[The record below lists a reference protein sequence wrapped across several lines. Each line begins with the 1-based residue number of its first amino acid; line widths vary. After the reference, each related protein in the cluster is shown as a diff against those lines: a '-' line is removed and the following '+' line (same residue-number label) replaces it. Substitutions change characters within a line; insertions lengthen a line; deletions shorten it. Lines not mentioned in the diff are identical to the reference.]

1 MASEVADIPQAVNEK
16 VEGEDRKLVNDTT
29 NIVLD
34 NLSKEETMDADVIP
48 NEPQEILNSTFEEE
62 NVKNNKEACAV
73 EGEGENFLNLSSTA
87 KVSDEENNSS
97 PDAYEVIE
105 KPDQANKDAC
115 KIQSLKDEKLGNR
128 QEEIIATKET
138 SLEEIPQYAEELSI
152 NLDKVVDRSVVPV
165 EDTADATSGLKVEDS
180 IHAPDS
186 EDVRIGTSIG
196 ETGAEKF
203 VSGRNGKMEEN
214 FDVTLEKG
222 SQETITFRE
231 DTMDA
236 TKNECEFQD
245 PNNSE
250 SSFLKDA
257 EDGVIFE
264 SNKTMTAPEVSKV
277 GNHSIQTSEKVEA
290 NSLKQ
295 VDESQIKHEECT
307 QNESRKLSSTAAPTQ
322 DIDHEEIEAGDL
334 GKAEISEDERSSEN
348 YLPNEKPVESLHVA
362 PEEIKTYASCPSL
375 EQRLCTNP
383 RGILSDETKDKT
395 IDAADKKDVA
405 TIDANEEPGG
415 SIPYSSTNDSKVT
428 HQLKKG
434 KENDGPSIDAHHNPV
449 NNRNICSKGGDQIN
463 SLDDLDDS
471 KASYEV
477 TEDRSKETKIQVD
490 DDQKMNS
497 KSDIETQ
504 MMDEEHDTTI
514 PSEATTDEPI
524 KICQETI
531 ELDVTHSSENIEWNK
546 DLKITHPLEDGKDND
561 GPSMD
566 APVNNSSNICSKGGG
581 VDQIKSLEDPDDS
594 EASREVKEDQIKEKE
609 TQMMKREH
617 DTTTLPE
624 ATTDETIK
632 IDQEMNEDQKM
643 TSKHDEIETKL
654 MDREQDTTIL
664 SEATINEPI
673 NICQETI
680 ELGFTHSSENIE
692 WKKDLNITH
701 PLEEGN
707 DGPSIDASVNKS
719 SNMYNKKEG
728 GDQIDSLED
737 SDDSKGSCEVTKG
750 QSKEIETQVNDDQNM
765 TMERE
770 HNTTTQ
776 SKATADETI
785 KIGQEMND
793 EQKMTNK
800 PDAIETQM
808 MDREHDT
815 TIQSK
820 ATADEPIT
828 ICPKTTELEDT
839 FSSER
844 MEKII
849 QFDDNRNQHAYVA
862 SILEEEVAESFEGE
876 KNRND
881 IPSQE
886 DVATTDL
893 NVAIG
898 GSIPCNSANDLNAIH
913 PPEEGKD
920 NDGPSIDV
928 PVNDSN
934 NKCSEGRG
942 DWTKGLKD
950 QDYSEASCEAT
961 EDQGK
966 EIESQVT
973 DDHKMISELDD
984 IEIPRM
990 DREQNITIRSEATN
1004 DKTIKICQDMSDD
1017 QKTTSRSDDIEIQ
1030 MMAKEHDTTIL
1041 LEAIADEPIKICQE
1055 TTELEVTH
1063 SSENIE
1069 MKKDLNITQLLEE
1082 GKDNDGP
1089 SLDAPVNNSNNMCS
1103 EGEVVDQINSLE
1115 DLGDSEA
1122 SRKVT
1127 VDQIKETET
1136 QVNDDQKM
1144 LSKPDDTETWMMER
1158 EHDTTTLSQAIA
1170 DETIEIGQE
1179 MNDDQKM
1186 ISEPNDIE
1194 AKMMDRG
1201 HDTTVQLE
1209 TTADESIKV
1218 CQETTK
1224 LEVTHSSENNE
1235 WKKDLNITHQLEE
1248 RKDDVPSLDAPVNNS
1263 SNICNKAGGGNQI
1276 NRIEDPADFEGSC
1289 EVTEGQSTETEI
1301 QQDVATADLNE
1312 ATGGSIPYYR
1322 ANDLN
1327 PLEEGKDNDGPLID
1341 NPVNNSNNKCSEGR
1355 GDWINGLE
1363 DQDDSEASREVI
1375 EYQGKETESQV
1386 TDDEKMT
1393 SEPDDIETQR
1403 MDREQNSTIRSEAR
1417 NDETIKICQEVDDDQ
1432 KMNSKPDDIETQI
1445 MDMERD
1451 TTIQSEATADEA
1463 KICHEM
1469 TQIEVTYSSEN
1480 IEKIILLDENRN
1492 QHVPVASILEG
1503 KNAESFEGD
1512 KTITDIPS
1520 QQVEVSYQGHDEC
1533 IGNSAQIIKDS
1544 GANENSR
1551 VLSAEETETRVLC
1564 EEEKKIKE
1572 PDTEILERRL
1582 RSQDTDLQIMME
1594 TDGFTAKLEENSAKE
1609 SSQDDEGSKESKNA
1623 KAELSTREVVNVV
1636 APSSVIEENKLDENQ
1651 KIDERNETHAAL
1663 SNCNDQV
1670 AAAGNASQN
1679 TFNLNLEE
1687 SYNHSYEEQNLLPVS
1702 CNETKDDRSE
1712 NIEGSSII
1720 PDSSSALKTTEN
1732 IDIEKA
1738 IVGQDGNAR
1747 NADDFLKENLDTQKA
1762 TLESKTEHENRMED
1776 LDINSLNSMT
1786 EKAMQN
1792 LESVE
1797 PSKEPPSTSEPVIE
1811 LKNKRSPESTITT
1824 VVNDGIKA
1832 MEERNKLIGEV
1843 LISQHSLDGTVD
1855 TNDDGSEHGA
1865 DGKQHIDLIQEV
1877 VKVYQNDKTTEQE
1890 EKVIEQDFESRQ
1902 REASCEKK
1910 IQLGTDDTID
1920 RTPDCDQI
1928 ITGGSLSEE
1937 ILQVQQENENTDSEG
1952 KIKERI
1958 EEEGCPEDVQ
1968 MIAVADAAMHEEK
1981 GVDCSIKNLLSD
1993 DSKEKI
1999 TPDIAEGLNQKQ
2011 EKSSVTEVPED
2022 EKLVNITSLASIA
2035 REENCEYEV
2044 FHEPTSFHDKTDT
2057 EDVQVLD
2064 DSIIFS
2070 SKANPVQVDP
2080 EEGTE
2085 LLVPCGQ
2092 REEPMQ
2098 QDLIT
2103 ALKEIEEQPRNA
2115 CEAGYKGK
2123 MTLDI
2128 DKDLNMRQEE
2138 FSVTKESEDEKLANI
2153 TSLASVAT
2161 EENSDYKVV
2170 HDPSS
2175 FHDKTD
2181 TEVVKV
2187 LDDSITFSLKDI
2199 PGPVDPEESTELQ
2212 VPRGEKVESMQPD
2225 PITVL
2230 EEIEEEQPR
2239 NTSEA
2244 VPEEN
2249 KTLDIH
2255 ENLDQ
2260 ELEEL
2265 SDTKVSEDEKL
2276 VNITNLAS
2284 EATEENGD
2292 YKIVPETSSFHNKTD
2307 VEDVQ
2312 VLDDAVTIS
2321 SKENIVQLD
2330 PKESTELQVPHGEK
2344 VESMQQDPITVLEEI
2359 EEQQRSTSEAVS
2371 KEKNTL
2377 DIIEDLNQEQEES
2390 PVTEVP
2396 EDKKLANTTRLASV
2410 ATEENSDCKIVIEPT
2425 SFQDRTDTEDV
2436 KVLDD
2441 CVAFSTGSLVQVDPI
2456 ENTEL
2461 QVLCGEKVEA
2471 IRQDPITALEEIE
2484 EQQPRNASEA
2494 VSEAR
2499 GVIYEGTK
2507 KTTDNCEEITDS
2519 SSFVELD
2526 GISPYNY
2533 LQESRKATPQ
2543 MGEDKG
2549 TEKPQDNLHTL
2560 VHTKDCPME
2569 MVRKDA
2575 QLYVAR
2581 ADGSEDTGVMEK
2593 LVAASLLALDKNM
2606 VEEEEEFK
2614 ESEFAENSTTN
2625 KNIQQLKQ
2633 EDTSVTVMTDGKNMK
2648 PAVEPQEAK
2657 CGQEKITVSE
2667 TMESRKESTSI
2678 EIAKSSPGEFLQIY
2692 SMDTS
2697 HEEDRSTKEKELY
2710 AEKIEPTEDKRAKL
2724 QEEKDGEEEACN
2736 QKKSAVNVAILEEK
2750 GLDSSSIKNLV
2761 ETNLDECKHKITQE
2775 ELSLKTMSE
2784 EEKPV
2789 NMISLA
2795 SKATEENSESNSFHQ
2810 KTASKDLQVVEDSI
2824 TCSNKENI
2832 VQIYPKE
2839 STDQD
2844 PSGEKVELMKQDSV
2858 TALEEREEQ
2867 QTGKS
2872 SETISEA
2879 KGVNREGEKGITD
2892 NCKERVASSS
2902 FVPIDEISHSNPLL
2916 ESRTEVLQDGEEK
2929 ETESQ
2934 QNSIHILVHA
2944 IDSTLE
2950 ITPKDAPSCIASAD
2964 GSDDHPVMQELE
2976 VVSPLALDKNVVDE
2990 ANYEETSHV
2999 EDHST
3004 NKEELQEERTE
3015 PTEDKEAK
3023 AEEDE
3028 AGKSKRSDF
3037 GSQALILV
3045 EERDKDAIGSVSEAP
3060 FEDLKVEGEAN
3071 KFTDKAD
3078 TAPSTVTKKEMNVE
3092 EICENEKS
3100 TNSHDET
3107 PEITNATSDDLGG
3120 QEVESA
3126 RVAETAASV
3135 PQSETVE
3142 AHNADIGI
3150 AVVEQS
3156 ESGEI
3161 EIADEENESEAVYKS
3176 NDQNIEELISLEFPN
3191 LTKNDAENNEKETD
3205 KDYEKGFETKC
3216 ERAEA
3221 VIEDNITS
3229 DQGKEELPEK
3239 PLELLSKV
3247 QLFDNK
3253 PQSTE
3258 NNDHGENEEGM
3269 EHGEEASKDEDNS
3282 INSTKK
3288 EEVDNVVDSN
3298 IEILQPDK
3306 LEKALESETQ
3316 VRSIEVIPKGG
3327 QTKTEEENLE
3337 AAKEEMGNVE
3347 IVAEEIC
3354 EAKESKINISSEQTK
3369 DEAKAVEDFPLGFP
3383 NEEIIPERYQ
3393 EGEEKPEEY
3402 LKVKTEE
3409 AVKSA
3414 TEKVSGKFEQ
3424 AFVKE
3429 NVSEHIVF
3437 DNKAVEEPK
3446 ESIVGIFQVKEEG
3459 KIAEG
3464 IATIVNNQE
3473 KGHEL
3478 DDVYVE
3484 TEREVLSEE
3493 VKISG
3498 VAFLKHGEDR
3508 TGANEDTGLQ
3518 NKNFNFSPKGDA
3530 AAGELLDNEN
3540 IISEAAPTKLI
3551 RETIED
3557 NKEIIM
3563 KEKESIERK
3572 DEKPSITESLG
3583 DGEIEERQ
3591 NKNQHE
3597 SETDEQLNDEVCISN
3612 RVQEND
3618 EEQVVLLAGEGE
3630 VIADEAD
3637 SCSRQIKDGNEKPDF
3652 SSHSTDPSEISHS
3665 NGALGIA
3672 KDNEN
3677 STDLRM
3683 LEKIFTGTTES
3694 EISELTCPN
3703 ESEETIT
3710 SPGSKDIQSME
3721 QVSETIAVDAE
3732 MHDSNAGTASSDV
3745 QEATGVKSREEEKEE
3760 DDYKKM
3766 KETSTSTECAIPT
3779 SKIKQGYAV
3788 ETLVVVEDQ
3797 ETEDKLVEL
3806 HHFPHLHH
3814 IQDSEGKTE
3823 EDGPVD
3829 LQRARNITED
3839 MQELDERSIA
3849 LSNKEN
3855 LAETDPNE
3863 SKEHE
3868 VSSRGKGLALIQ
3880 QDPVPATF
3888 QEEIDDQQPGNSS
3901 EAVSEVKDAICEE
3914 EKVTITNC
3922 NEFTENNSCV
3932 TSDKVSPSN
3941 MLQGSASEAA
3951 QGTKDKNTPTQCH
3964 ELPLSSDIK
3973 SSDMERTQMDV
3984 ESWVETVDDINV
3996 TNAMQNLDAASVPA
4010 SDKLTVIDAYHTKN
4024 VEFFNSTVD
4033 NKYMTQLQQDTA
4045 EIFQAEGKIPTPSEL
4060 EQEERTADETI
4071 ESTKKSVSTEIAK
4084 ASLPYILQGSLKESS
4099 EMADHRTEGREPTV
4113 QKEELKA
4120 EKTEEAEDKEEKC
4133 DEEKDSHEE
4142 SREQKGSDLSF
4153 EAPVPVDAGDVHTKV
4168 SHKKSHN
4175 ILSGVGSKVKH
4186 SIAKVKKAITGKSS
4200 QPKPPSPKE
4209 SKKC

>member
-886 DVATTDL
+886 VEDSYPVDDDLGNSTQFIDADSEAKDNFTVSTAEKTEIEVSFKQENEMNEPATKDVATTDL

-1301 QQDVATADLNE
+1301 QDVATADLNE

-1937 ILQVQQENENTDSEG
+1937 VQQENENTDSEG

-2199 PGPVDPEESTELQ
+2199 PGPVDPE
-2212 VPRGEKVESMQPD
+2212 
-2225 PITVL
+2225 
-2230 EEIEEEQPR
+2230 
-2239 NTSEA
+2239 
-2244 VPEEN
+2244 
-2249 KTLDIH
+2249 
-2255 ENLDQ
+2255 
-2260 ELEEL
+2260 
-2265 SDTKVSEDEKL
+2265 
-2276 VNITNLAS
+2276 
-2284 EATEENGD
+2284 
-2292 YKIVPETSSFHNKTD
+2292 
-2307 VEDVQ
+2307 
-2312 VLDDAVTIS
+2312 
-2321 SKENIVQLD
+2321 
-2330 PKESTELQVPHGEK
+2330 ESTELQVPHGEK

-2678 EIAKSSPGEFLQIY
+2678 EIAKSSP
-2692 SMDTS
+2692 
-2697 HEEDRSTKEKELY
+2697 
-2710 AEKIEPTEDKRAKL
+2710 EKIEPTEDKRAKL

>member
-609 TQMMKREH
+609 TQ
-617 DTTTLPE
+617 
-624 ATTDETIK
+624 
-632 IDQEMNEDQKM
+632 
-643 TSKHDEIETKL
+643 
-654 MDREQDTTIL
+654 
-664 SEATINEPI
+664 
-673 NICQETI
+673 
-680 ELGFTHSSENIE
+680 
-692 WKKDLNITH
+692 
-701 PLEEGN
+701 
-707 DGPSIDASVNKS
+707 
-719 SNMYNKKEG
+719 
-728 GDQIDSLED
+728 
-737 SDDSKGSCEVTKG
+737 
-750 QSKEIETQVNDDQNM
+750 VNDDQNM

-886 DVATTDL
+886 VEDSYPVDDDLGNSTQFIDADSEAKDNFTVSTAEKTEIEVSFKQENEMNEPATKDVATTDL

-966 EIESQVT
+966 EI
-973 DDHKMISELDD
+973 
-984 IEIPRM
+984 
-990 DREQNITIRSEATN
+990 
-1004 DKTIKICQDMSDD
+1004 
-1017 QKTTSRSDDIEIQ
+1017 
-1030 MMAKEHDTTIL
+1030 
-1041 LEAIADEPIKICQE
+1041 
-1055 TTELEVTH
+1055 
-1063 SSENIE
+1063 
-1069 MKKDLNITQLLEE
+1069 
-1082 GKDNDGP
+1082 
-1089 SLDAPVNNSNNMCS
+1089 
-1103 EGEVVDQINSLE
+1103 
-1115 DLGDSEA
+1115 
-1122 SRKVT
+1122 
-1127 VDQIKETET
+1127 
-1136 QVNDDQKM
+1136 
-1144 LSKPDDTETWMMER
+1144 
-1158 EHDTTTLSQAIA
+1158 
-1170 DETIEIGQE
+1170 
-1179 MNDDQKM
+1179 
-1186 ISEPNDIE
+1186 
-1194 AKMMDRG
+1194 
-1201 HDTTVQLE
+1201 
-1209 TTADESIKV
+1209 
-1218 CQETTK
+1218 
-1224 LEVTHSSENNE
+1224 
-1235 WKKDLNITHQLEE
+1235 
-1248 RKDDVPSLDAPVNNS
+1248 
-1263 SNICNKAGGGNQI
+1263 
-1276 NRIEDPADFEGSC
+1276 
-1289 EVTEGQSTETEI
+1289 
-1301 QQDVATADLNE
+1301 
-1312 ATGGSIPYYR
+1312 
-1322 ANDLN
+1322 
-1327 PLEEGKDNDGPLID
+1327 
-1341 NPVNNSNNKCSEGR
+1341 
-1355 GDWINGLE
+1355 
-1363 DQDDSEASREVI
+1363 
-1375 EYQGKETESQV
+1375 ESQV

-1937 ILQVQQENENTDSEG
+1937 VQQENENTDSEG

-2212 VPRGEKVESMQPD
+2212 VLCGEKLESTQHVPITVLEEIEEDQPRNTSEAVSKENMTLDIDEDLNREQEELYVTKESEDEKLANITNLAFVTEKSSDQIIVPESSSFHDKTDAEDVQGLDEAITISSKENIVQVDPGESAELKVPCGEKVESTQQD

-2230 EEIEEEQPR
+2230 EEIEEGEEL

-2244 VPEEN
+2244 VS
-2249 KTLDIH
+2249 KGKMTLDID
-2255 ENLDQ
+2255 EDLNRKQ
-2260 ELEEL
+2260 EEL
-2265 SDTKVSEDEKL
+2265 SVMSEDEKL
-2276 VNITNLAS
+2276 AYITSLAS
-2284 EATEENGD
+2284 VATEENGD
-2292 YKIVPETSSFHNKTD
+2292 HKIVPEPSSFHEKTD
-2307 VEDVQ
+2307 AEDVQ
-2312 VLDDAVTIS
+2312 VLDDVS
-2321 SKENIVQLD
+2321 SKENMVRVH
-2330 PKESTELQVPHGEK
+2330 PEESTELQVPHGEK

>member
-1 MASEVADIPQAVNEK
+1 
-16 VEGEDRKLVNDTT
+16 
-29 NIVLD
+29 
-34 NLSKEETMDADVIP
+34 
-48 NEPQEILNSTFEEE
+48 
-62 NVKNNKEACAV
+62 
-73 EGEGENFLNLSSTA
+73 
-87 KVSDEENNSS
+87 
-97 PDAYEVIE
+97 
-105 KPDQANKDAC
+105 
-115 KIQSLKDEKLGNR
+115 
-128 QEEIIATKET
+128 
-138 SLEEIPQYAEELSI
+138 
-152 NLDKVVDRSVVPV
+152 
-165 EDTADATSGLKVEDS
+165 
-180 IHAPDS
+180 
-186 EDVRIGTSIG
+186 
-196 ETGAEKF
+196 
-203 VSGRNGKMEEN
+203 
-214 FDVTLEKG
+214 
-222 SQETITFRE
+222 
-231 DTMDA
+231 
-236 TKNECEFQD
+236 
-245 PNNSE
+245 
-250 SSFLKDA
+250 
-257 EDGVIFE
+257 
-264 SNKTMTAPEVSKV
+264 
-277 GNHSIQTSEKVEA
+277 
-290 NSLKQ
+290 
-295 VDESQIKHEECT
+295 
-307 QNESRKLSSTAAPTQ
+307 
-322 DIDHEEIEAGDL
+322 
-334 GKAEISEDERSSEN
+334 
-348 YLPNEKPVESLHVA
+348 
-362 PEEIKTYASCPSL
+362 
-375 EQRLCTNP
+375 
-383 RGILSDETKDKT
+383 
-395 IDAADKKDVA
+395 
-405 TIDANEEPGG
+405 
-415 SIPYSSTNDSKVT
+415 
-428 HQLKKG
+428 
-434 KENDGPSIDAHHNPV
+434 
-449 NNRNICSKGGDQIN
+449 
-463 SLDDLDDS
+463 
-471 KASYEV
+471 
-477 TEDRSKETKIQVD
+477 
-490 DDQKMNS
+490 MNS

-524 KICQETI
+524 KICQEVEIELLMLDIQINLASLEKIICFLCMQLVIILLNYTNTFLFKQTI

-594 EASREVKEDQIKEKE
+594 EASREVKEDQIKEKETQVNDDQKMPSKPNDTE

-886 DVATTDL
+886 VEDSYPVDDDLGNSTQFIDADSEAKDNFTVSTAEKTEIEVSFKQENEMNEPATKDVATTDL

-966 EIESQVT
+966 EI
-973 DDHKMISELDD
+973 
-984 IEIPRM
+984 
-990 DREQNITIRSEATN
+990 
-1004 DKTIKICQDMSDD
+1004 
-1017 QKTTSRSDDIEIQ
+1017 
-1030 MMAKEHDTTIL
+1030 
-1041 LEAIADEPIKICQE
+1041 
-1055 TTELEVTH
+1055 
-1063 SSENIE
+1063 
-1069 MKKDLNITQLLEE
+1069 
-1082 GKDNDGP
+1082 
-1089 SLDAPVNNSNNMCS
+1089 
-1103 EGEVVDQINSLE
+1103 
-1115 DLGDSEA
+1115 
-1122 SRKVT
+1122 
-1127 VDQIKETET
+1127 
-1136 QVNDDQKM
+1136 
-1144 LSKPDDTETWMMER
+1144 
-1158 EHDTTTLSQAIA
+1158 
-1170 DETIEIGQE
+1170 
-1179 MNDDQKM
+1179 
-1186 ISEPNDIE
+1186 
-1194 AKMMDRG
+1194 
-1201 HDTTVQLE
+1201 
-1209 TTADESIKV
+1209 
-1218 CQETTK
+1218 
-1224 LEVTHSSENNE
+1224 
-1235 WKKDLNITHQLEE
+1235 
-1248 RKDDVPSLDAPVNNS
+1248 
-1263 SNICNKAGGGNQI
+1263 
-1276 NRIEDPADFEGSC
+1276 
-1289 EVTEGQSTETEI
+1289 
-1301 QQDVATADLNE
+1301 
-1312 ATGGSIPYYR
+1312 
-1322 ANDLN
+1322 
-1327 PLEEGKDNDGPLID
+1327 
-1341 NPVNNSNNKCSEGR
+1341 
-1355 GDWINGLE
+1355 
-1363 DQDDSEASREVI
+1363 
-1375 EYQGKETESQV
+1375 ESQV

-1937 ILQVQQENENTDSEG
+1937 VQQENENTDSEG

-2199 PGPVDPEESTELQ
+2199 PGPVDPEESTELQVLCGEKLESTQHVPITVLEEIEEDQPRNTSEAVSKENMTLDIDEDLNREQEELYVTKESEDEKLANITNLAFVTEKSSDQIIVPESSSFHDKTDAEDVQGLDEAITISSKENIVQVDPGESAELKVPCGEKVESTQQDPITVLEEIEEGEELNTSEAVSKGKMTLDIDEDLNRKQEELSVMSEDEKLAYITSLASVATEENGDHKIVPEPSSFHEKTDAEDVQVLDDVSSKENMVRVHPEESTELQ